1 MLRKSLKNVN
11 MNLNKEAVK
20 LGDRPST
27 ININKTVVKDI
38 KEKNCFIKVRSES
51 SKSYEMPDGSKIILG
66 KELYESTEI
75 LFNPKI
81 ISKLF
86 NKTVNKKEFIIKLK
100 TQLINLIFL
109 LNYL

>member
-1 MLRKSLKNVN
+1 
-11 MNLNKEAVK
+11 
-20 LGDRPST
+20 
-27 ININKTVVKDI
+27 
-38 KEKNCFIKVRSES
+38 
-51 SKSYEMPDGSKIILG
+51 MPDGSKIILG
-66 KELYESTEI
+66 KELFESTEI

-81 ISKLF
+81 ISKSF